1 MYDLE
6 WRSVVICG
14 ALWRGAAGY
23 VALWRSLDGYRV
35 LWRNVANCGAL
46 RHNQIST
53 CLCASKRC
61 APVAAEVAQVN
72 KGEAVA
78 TLQCGHLGRPHLIG
92 GAWAICAAKWC
103 AGSHAFSSYGC
114 YVYLDGLYECMTGY
128 LYQFHFNLH
137 I

>member
-61 APVAAEVAQVN
+61 APVAAEVGAGKQRR
-72 KGEAVA
+72 G
-78 TLQCGHLGRPHLIG
+78 CGHTTMRTPRQATPNWRSVGDLRR
-92 GAWAICAAKWC
+92 
-103 AGSHAFSSYGC
+103 
-114 YVYLDGLYECMTGY
+114 
-128 LYQFHFNLH
+128 
-137 I
+137 